1 MLLLRLMR
9 WSHFSIAGIERL
21 VQGPGVLEVDQFLQ
35 HIHELRQVE
44 WCVLLRQLTLL
55 IETPLREKDH
65 PLLEV
70 LPETD
75 VAGVKLAAMS
85 IAFQAHGLTLRLSTL
100 DRWTRYPCAWLDVG
114 WG

>member
-1 MLLLRLMR
+1 MLLMR

-21 VQGPGVLEVDQFLQ
+21 VQGPGALEVDQFLQ

-44 WCVLLRQLTLL
+44 WCVLLRRLTLL
-55 IETPLREKDH
+55 IETPLREKYH
-65 PLLEV
+65 PLLE

-75 VAGVKLAAMS
+75 AAGVKLAVTS

-100 DRWTRYPCAWLDVG
+100 DPLD
-114 WG
+114 